1 MSICLLKLPYIK
13 TDYLKPDL
21 QSQIRIL
28 FPDPISK
35 TYGGPMQQAELIE
48 RIKELKRK
56 RNSVILDHYYSRPEV
71 QDIADFVGDSL
82 GLSQAAVRQTADV
95 IVFCGVHFMG
105 ESAAILCPDKT
116 VLLPEID
123 ATCPM
128 ADMVDIEGLKSEK
141 EKNPEAL
148 VVCYVNSSA
157 AIKAESY
164 ICCTSANAVEV
175 VNSLEADEV
184 IFVPDKNLA
193 AYVEARTDKKIIPW
207 EGHCP
212 THHQILREDVL
223 KMKEKHPEAKFIAHP
238 ECRPEVLE
246 LADHIASTRGMIM
259 YAKNSPAKEFIIG
272 TECGL
277 LHGLH
282 KAAPEKKYY
291 CVSEFACCPSMKMI
305 NLERVL
311 ISLEKIQH
319 IVTVPSDIR
328 IRAKKAL
335 DRMLAVKIR

>member
-1 MSICLLKLPYIK
+1 
-13 TDYLKPDL
+13 
-21 QSQIRIL
+21 
-28 FPDPISK
+28 
-35 TYGGPMQQAELIE
+35 MQQADLIK
-48 RIKELKRK
+48 RIKELKLK
-56 RNSVILDHYYSRPEV
+56 RNAVILSHYYSRPEV

-82 GLSQAAVRQTADV
+82 ALSQEAVRQDAEV

-105 ESAAILCPDKT
+105 ESAAILSSNKM

-128 ADMVDIEGLKSEK
+128 ADMVNVEGLKKLK
-141 EKNPEAL
+141 EEHPDAP
-148 VVCYVNSSA
+148 VVSYVNSSA

-175 VNSLEADEV
+175 VNSLDADEV

-193 AYVEARTDKKIIPW
+193 AYVAARTGKKIIPW

-212 THHQILREDVL
+212 SHHQILKEDVL
-223 KMKEKHPEAKFIAHP
+223 KMKEKHPQAKFIAHP

-246 LADHIASTRGMIM
+246 LADHIASTRGMIL
-259 YAKNSPAKEFIIG
+259 YAKRSPAQEFIIG

-277 LHGLH
+277 IHGLL

-291 CVSEFACCPSMKMI
+291 CISEFACCPSMKMV
-305 NLERVL
+305 NLEKIL
-311 ISLEKIQH
+311 ASLEKMESK
-319 IVTVPSDIR
+319 VTVPEDVR
-328 IRAKKAL
+328 IRAKEAL
-335 DRMLAVKIR
+335 DRMLAVKLK

>member
-1 MSICLLKLPYIK
+1 
-13 TDYLKPDL
+13 
-21 QSQIRIL
+21 
-28 FPDPISK
+28 
-35 TYGGPMQQAELIE
+35 
-48 RIKELKRK
+48 
-56 RNSVILDHYYSRPEV
+56 
-71 QDIADFVGDSL
+71 
-82 GLSQAAVRQTADV
+82 
-95 IVFCGVHFMG
+95 
-105 ESAAILCPDKT
+105 
-116 VLLPEID
+116 
-123 ATCPM
+123 
-128 ADMVDIEGLKSEK
+128 MVDIEGLRREK
-141 EKNPEAL
+141 EKHPDAV

-277 LHGLH
+277 LHGLN

-291 CVSEFACCPSMKMI
+291 CVSEFACCPSMEGDKMEGADT
-305 NLERVL
+305 LPLRVG
-311 ISLEKIQH
+311 
-319 IVTVPSDIR
+319 
-328 IRAKKAL
+328 AKKASY
-335 DRMLAVKIR
+335 LAVLIGFLAVVFSPLPYLLSMLGPHYLYFVLLADLGFLAAIYQLLARNNPTKSSKMFKIAMFFALIAFIAGV

>member
-1 MSICLLKLPYIK
+1 
-13 TDYLKPDL
+13 
-21 QSQIRIL
+21 
-28 FPDPISK
+28 
-35 TYGGPMQQAELIE
+35 MQQADLIK
-48 RIKELKRK
+48 RIKELKLK
-56 RNSVILDHYYSRPEV
+56 RNAVILSHYYSRPEV

-82 GLSQAAVRQTADV
+82 ALSQEAVRQDAEV

-105 ESAAILCPDKT
+105 ESAAILSPNKT

-128 ADMVDIEGLKSEK
+128 ADMVNVEGLKKLK
-141 EKNPEAL
+141 EKHPDAP
-148 VVCYVNSSA
+148 VISYVNSSA

-175 VNSLEADEV
+175 VNSLDAEEV

-193 AYVEARTDKKIIPW
+193 AYVAARTDKKIIPW

-212 THHQILREDVL
+212 SHHQILREDVL
-223 KMKEKHPEAKFIAHP
+223 KMKEKHPQAKFIAHP

-246 LADHIASTRGMIM
+246 LADHVASTRGMIL
-259 YAKNSPAKEFIIG
+259 YAKKSPAQEFIIG

-277 LHGLH
+277 IHGLL

-291 CVSEFACCPSMKMI
+291 CISEFACCPSMKMV
-305 NLERVL
+305 NLEKVL
-311 ISLEKIQH
+311 ASLEKMERR
-319 IVTVPSDIR
+319 VTVPEDVR
-328 IRAKKAL
+328 VRAKEAL
-335 DRMLAVKIR
+335 DRMLAVKVK

>member
-1 MSICLLKLPYIK
+1 
-13 TDYLKPDL
+13 
-21 QSQIRIL
+21 
-28 FPDPISK
+28 
-35 TYGGPMQQAELIE
+35 MQQVELIK
-48 RIKELKRK
+48 RIKELKLK
-56 RNSVILDHYYSRPEV
+56 RNAVILAHYYSRPEV
-71 QDIADFVGDSL
+71 QEIADFVGDSL
-82 GLSQAAVRQTADV
+82 GLSQEAVHQNADV

-128 ADMVDIEGLKSEK
+128 ADMVSVEGLRKEK
-141 EKNPEAL
+141 EKYPDAP

-157 AIKAESY
+157 VIKAESY

-175 VNSLEADEV
+175 VNSLDADEI

-193 AYVEARTDKKIIPW
+193 AYVASRTDKKVISW

-212 THHQILREDVL
+212 THHQILKEDVL

-238 ECRPEVLE
+238 ECRPDVLE
-246 LADHIASTRGMIM
+246 LADYIASTGGMIM

-277 LHGLH
+277 VHGLL
-282 KAAPEKKYY
+282 KVAPDNKYY
-291 CVSEFACCPSMKMI
+291 CISEFACCPSMKMV
-305 NLERVL
+305 NLEKVL
-311 ISLEKIQH
+311 FSLDRMQH
-319 IVTVPSDIR
+319 MVTVPEDVR
-328 IRAKKAL
+328 VRAKEAL
-335 DRMLAVKIR
+335 DRMLAVKSKEKGKNCNLI

>member
-1 MSICLLKLPYIK
+1 
-13 TDYLKPDL
+13 
-21 QSQIRIL
+21 
-28 FPDPISK
+28 
-35 TYGGPMQQAELIE
+35 MQQADLIK
-48 RIKELKRK
+48 RIKELKLK
-56 RNSVILDHYYSRPEV
+56 RNAVILSHYYSRPEV

-82 GLSQAAVRQTADV
+82 ALSQEAVRQDAEV

-105 ESAAILCPDKT
+105 ESAAILSPNKT

-128 ADMVDIEGLKSEK
+128 ADMVNVEGLKKLK
-141 EKNPEAL
+141 EEHPEAL
-148 VVCYVNSSA
+148 VVSYVNSSA
-157 AIKAESY
+157 AVKAESY

-175 VNSLEADEV
+175 VNSLDADEV

-193 AYVEARTDKKIIPW
+193 AYVAARTDKKIIPW

-223 KMKEKHPEAKFIAHP
+223 RMKEKHPQAKFIAHP

-246 LADHIASTRGMIM
+246 LADHVASTRGMIV
-259 YAKNSPAKEFIIG
+259 YAKKSPAHEFIIG

-277 LHGLH
+277 IHGLL

-291 CVSEFACCPSMKMI
+291 CISEFACCPSMKMI
-305 NLERVL
+305 
-311 ISLEKIQH
+311 SLEKVLVSLEKMQH
-319 IVTVPSDIR
+319 VVIVPEDVR
-328 IRAKKAL
+328 IKAKEAL
-335 DRMLAVKIR
+335 DRMLTVKVK

>member
-1 MSICLLKLPYIK
+1 
-13 TDYLKPDL
+13 
-21 QSQIRIL
+21 
-28 FPDPISK
+28 
-35 TYGGPMQQAELIE
+35 MQQAELIK
-48 RIKELKRK
+48 RIKELKLK
-56 RNSVILDHYYSRPEV
+56 RNAVILSHYYSRPEV

-82 GLSQAAVRQTADV
+82 ALSQEAVRQDADV

-105 ESAAILCPDKT
+105 ESAAILSPKKT

-128 ADMVDIEGLKSEK
+128 ADMVNVEDLKSLK
-141 EKNPEAL
+141 EKYPNAP

-175 VNSLEADEV
+175 VNSLDAEEI

-193 AYVEARTDKKIIPW
+193 AYVAARTDKKIIPW

-212 THHQILREDVL
+212 THHQVMKEDVL
-223 KMKEKHPEAKFIAHP
+223 KMKERHPQAKFIAHP

-246 LADHIASTRGMIM
+246 LADHVASTRGMIL
-259 YAKNSPAKEFIIG
+259 YAKKSPAQEFIIG

-277 LHGLH
+277 IHGLL
-282 KAAPEKKYY
+282 KAAPEKTYY
-291 CVSEFACCPSMKMI
+291 CISEFACCPSMKMI
-305 NLERVL
+305 NLEKVL
-311 ISLEKIQH
+311 ASLEKMQH
-319 IVTVPSDIR
+319 KVTVPENVR
-328 IRAKKAL
+328 VRAKEAL
-335 DRMLAVKIR
+335 DRMLAVKVR

>member
-1 MSICLLKLPYIK
+1 
-13 TDYLKPDL
+13 
-21 QSQIRIL
+21 
-28 FPDPISK
+28 
-35 TYGGPMQQAELIE
+35 MQQAELIE

-56 RNSVILDHYYSRPEV
+56 RNAVILAHYYSRPEV

-82 GLSQAAVRQTADV
+82 GLSQEAVRQTADV

-193 AYVEARTDKKIIPW
+193 AYVEARTDKRIIPW

-291 CVSEFACCPSMKMI
+291 CISEFACCPSMKMI

-319 IVTVPSDIR
+319 IVTIPSDIR

-335 DRMLAVKIR
+335 DRMLAVKIW

>member
-1 MSICLLKLPYIK
+1 
-13 TDYLKPDL
+13 
-21 QSQIRIL
+21 
-28 FPDPISK
+28 
-35 TYGGPMQQAELIE
+35 MQQAELIE
-48 RIKELKRK
+48 RIKELKKK
-56 RNSVILDHYYSRPEV
+56 RNAVILAHYYSRPEV
-71 QDIADFVGDSL
+71 QDVADFVGDSL
-82 GLSQAAVRQTADV
+82 GLSQEAVRQGADV

-123 ATCPM
+123 AGCAM
-128 ADMVDIEGLKSEK
+128 ADMVDMTGLRKLK
-141 EKNPEAL
+141 EMHPDAP

-175 VNSLEADEV
+175 VNSLDADEV

-193 AYVEARTDKKIIPW
+193 AYVAVHTDKKIIPW

-223 KMKEKHPEAKFIAHP
+223 RMKEVHPGADFIAHP

-246 LADHIASTRGMIM
+246 LAEKVASTRGMVM
-259 YAKNSPAKEFIIG
+259 YAKESKAREFIVG

-277 LHGLH
+277 IHALL
-282 KAAPEKKYY
+282 KAAPEKTFY
-291 CVSEFACCPSMKMI
+291 CINEYACCPSMKMV
-305 NLERVL
+305 NLENL
-311 ISLEKIQH
+311 LASLENMQS
-319 IVTVPSDIR
+319 VVAVPEDVR
-328 IRAKKAL
+328 ARAKEAL
-335 DRMLAVKIR
+335 DRMLAVKIKR

>member
-1 MSICLLKLPYIK
+1 
-13 TDYLKPDL
+13 
-21 QSQIRIL
+21 
-28 FPDPISK
+28 
-35 TYGGPMQQAELIE
+35 MQQLELIK
-48 RIKELKRK
+48 RIKELKLK
-56 RNSVILDHYYSRPEV
+56 RNAVILAHYYSRPEV

-82 GLSQAAVRQTADV
+82 GLSQEAVRRDADV

-105 ESAAILCPDKT
+105 ESAAIICPNKI
-116 VLLPEID
+116 VLIPEID

-128 ADMVDIEGLKSEK
+128 ADMVSIEGLRKEK
-141 EKNPEAL
+141 EKHPDAL

-175 VNSLEADEV
+175 VNSLEADEI

-193 AYVEARTDKKIIPW
+193 AYVASRTDKKVIPW

-212 THHQILREDVL
+212 THHHILKEDVL
-223 KMKEKHPEAKFIAHP
+223 RMKEKHPEAKFIAHP
-238 ECRPEVLE
+238 ECRPDVLE

-259 YAKNSPAKEFIIG
+259 YAKDSHAQEFIIG

-277 LHGLH
+277 IHGLL

-291 CVSEFACCPSMKMI
+291 CITEFAYCPSMKMV
-305 NLERVL
+305 NLEKVL
-311 ISLEKIQH
+311 ASLEKMQH
-319 IVTVPSDIR
+319 TVTVSEGVR

-335 DRMLAVKIR
+335 DRMLAIKVQ

>member
-1 MSICLLKLPYIK
+1 
-13 TDYLKPDL
+13 
-21 QSQIRIL
+21 
-28 FPDPISK
+28 
-35 TYGGPMQQAELIE
+35 MQQLELIK
-48 RIKELKRK
+48 RIKELKLK
-56 RNSVILDHYYSRPEV
+56 RNAIILAHYYSRPEV

-82 GLSQAAVRQTADV
+82 GLSREAVRQNADV

-123 ATCPM
+123 ASCPM
-128 ADMVDIEGLKSEK
+128 ADMVNIEDLRKEK
-141 EKNPEAL
+141 EKHPDAP

-175 VNSLEADEV
+175 VNSLDADEI

-193 AYVEARTDKKIIPW
+193 AYVASRTDKRVIPW

-212 THHQILREDVL
+212 THHQILREDIL

-246 LADHIASTRGMIM
+246 LADHIASTIGMIR
-259 YAKNSPAKEFIIG
+259 YAKNSPAQEFIIG

-277 LHGLH
+277 IHGLL

-291 CVSEFACCPSMKMI
+291 CISEFAWCPSMKMV
-305 NLERVL
+305 NLEKVL
-311 ISLEKIQH
+311 ASLDKMQH
-319 IVTVPSDIR
+319 IVTVPEDVR
-328 IRAKKAL
+328 IRAKEAL
-335 DRMLAVKIR
+335 DRMLAVKVR